1 MMDRNQVSC
10 VLILVALVMT
20 GGGCQKEPVENLS
33 TNGCCP
39 QEMCLYVFDRL
50 EEETQRWRNVE
61 EALRRTIAI
70 LAVDERLAGL
80 SAALKADPAISSLLD
95 KAEPGIQ
102 NYSTPS
108 WMTNPVVLL
117 RESQQDS
124 SKVLLT
130 I

>member
-1 MMDRNQVSC
+1 MDRNQVSC

-20 GGGCQKEPVENLS
+20 GGGCQKETADNLT

-39 QEMCLYVFDRL
+39 QEMCLYIFDRL

-61 EALRRTIAI
+61 EALRRTIAM

-80 SAALKADPAISSLLD
+80 SAALKADPAIASLLD
-95 KAEPGIQ
+95 KVDPGIQ
-102 NYSTPS
+102 NSSTPI
-108 WMTNPVVLL
+108 WMTNPAVLL

>member
-1 MMDRNQVSC
+1 MDRNQVSF

-33 TNGCCP
+33 TSGCCP

-70 LAVDERLAGL
+70 LAVDERLTGL
-80 SAALKADPAISSLLD
+80 SAALKADPSHPSLIKRNLVF
-95 KAEPGIQ
+95 K
-102 NYSTPS
+102 T
-108 WMTNPVVLL
+108 LL
-117 RESQQDS
+117 L
-124 SKVLLT
+124 VG
-130 I
+130 